1 MLCSTQFCTVSP
13 VLIVDEMSAVH
24 YWMLKERAET
34 SLLEKITML
43 MHGGKQIFRFWP
55 KLMCYTPTPT
65 PRHGKVIT
73 VIYPIAPL
81 STFINCILCF
91 KLLIIC
97 VADMEISWQL
107 PNAFYFEIMF
117 RMFMVKYLSTENTK
131 QFTNRPDQTGKHE
144 KLLHT
149 FSVQKICFH
158 VLFLPEAIRMG
169 FNKTKFGKT
178 QE

>member
-1 MLCSTQFCTVSP
+1 
-13 VLIVDEMSAVH
+13 MSAVH

-65 PRHGKVIT
+65 PRHGNVIT
-73 VIYPIAPL
+73 VISPIAPL

-117 RMFMVKYLSTENTK
+117 RYLWWKIYQLKIRNNLQTDRTRQENMKNYCILLAYRKYVFMF
-131 QFTNRPDQTGKHE
+131 
-144 KLLHT
+144 
-149 FSVQKICFH
+149 CFC
-158 VLFLPEAIRMG
+158 PEAIRMG